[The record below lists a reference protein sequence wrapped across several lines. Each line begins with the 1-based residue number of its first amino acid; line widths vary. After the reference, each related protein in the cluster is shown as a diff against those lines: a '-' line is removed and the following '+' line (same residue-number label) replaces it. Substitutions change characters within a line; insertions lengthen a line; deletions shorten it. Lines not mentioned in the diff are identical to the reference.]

1 MFTKEFVYTNRESIT
16 DYSTQAFT
24 DWVPTMPGKQKIKKE
39 QEHAANK
46 CKKLKA
52 LWSP

>member
-1 MFTKEFVYTNRESIT
+1 MFTKEFVYTNHESIT
-16 DYSTQAFT
+16 DYSTQVFT
-24 DWVPTMPGKQKIKKE
+24 DWVQTMPGKQKIKKE

-46 CKKLKA
+46 LKA